1 MARNTKDMKPLLRL
15 AESIG
20 VVITTTGSGH
30 LRLKA
35 LSGDITVVASTPKTG
50 KASYLLKS
58 WLRRQG
64 LQVA

>member
-1 MARNTKDMKPLLRL
+1 MARNVKDMKPLLRL

-20 VVITTTGSGH
+20 VIITQTGSGH
-30 LRLKA
+30 LRLVSP
-35 LSGDITVVASTPKTG
+35 SGDVTVVSNTPKTG
-50 KASYLLKS
+50 KASYMLKS